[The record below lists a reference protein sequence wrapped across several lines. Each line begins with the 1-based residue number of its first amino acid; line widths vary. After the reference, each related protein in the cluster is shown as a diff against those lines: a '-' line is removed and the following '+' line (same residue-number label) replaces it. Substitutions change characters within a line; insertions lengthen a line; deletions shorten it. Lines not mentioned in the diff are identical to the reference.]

1 MRIEDYAL
9 VGDTHTAALVGRD
22 GSIDWLCLPR
32 FDSSACFAA
41 LLGSPENGRWKLAPT
56 DEPTEVHRRYRPD
69 TLVLETEHTT
79 GSGRVRVVDCMPIR
93 EAEPTLLRRVECLE
107 GSVTMRSELLLRLDY
122 GHVIPWLI
130 HQGERTE
137 AFTGPDRLVLDSDVA
152 HEGSEDLVA
161 EFEVAAGE
169 AVDFRLVWTRPRDPA
184 PPRSDV
190 ASTMEKTARWW
201 RDWSAGCSY
210 EGPYA
215 EQVRR
220 SLITIKALS
229 YHPSGGIVAA
239 ATTSLPEQLGG
250 ERNWDYRYCWVRDAT
265 FSLLGLLD
273 AGYTDEAA
281 AWREWLLRAVA
292 GRADQMQIMYGL
304 DGERRMPEVTLDWL
318 PGYASSRPVR
328 SGNAAAGQFQLDI
341 YGELMDALHQAR
353 AHGVPPEAHAWDIQ
367 RGLLDFVEEHWREP
381 DSGIWEMRG
390 PARHFTYSKVMAWAA
405 LDRGV
410 RAVEDFGLD
419 GPVDRWRRTRQD
431 IFDEVC
437 REGFDEPRN
446 TFTQY
451 YGSADLDASLLL
463 LSEVGFLPADDPRI
477 AGTVEA
483 VEKELCHDGLVQ
495 RYAQSEAHGEV
506 DGLSPG
512 EGAFL
517 ACSFWLVNVYVAQG
531 RLDEGRELFERI
543 LRLANDVG
551 LLSEEYDA
559 AAGRLVGNFPQA
571 LSHVALVNSALDL
584 AAAAEGRRRGRS
596 KDVDRPDAQG
606 A

>member
-9 VGDTHTAALVGRD
+9 VGDTHTAALVGRG

-32 FDSSACFAA
+32 FDSGACFAA
-41 LLGSPENGRWKLAPT
+41 LLGGPENGRWRLAPT
-56 DEPTEVHRRYRPD
+56 QEPVEVHRRYRPD

-79 GSGRVRVVDCMPIR
+79 QDGRVRVVDCMPVR
-93 EAEPTLLRRVECLE
+93 DAEPTLVRRVECLE
-107 GSVTMRSELLLRLDY
+107 GRVTMRSELGLRLDY
-122 GHVIPWLI
+122 GHVVPWLRRR
-130 HQGERTE
+130 GERTE
-137 AFTGPDRLVLDSDVA
+137 AFTGPDRLILDGDVE
-152 HEGSEDLVA
+152 HEGDPDLIA
-161 EFEVAAGE
+161 EFEVAGGE
-169 AVDFRLVWTRPRDPA
+169 TVDFRLAWTRPRDPA

-190 ASTMEKTARWW
+190 GRTIEETTQWW
-201 RDWSAGCSY
+201 RDWAARCTY

-220 SLITIKALS
+220 SLITIKALT

-239 ATTSLPEQLGG
+239 PTTSLPEQLGG
-250 ERNWDYRYCWVRDAT
+250 ERNWDYRYCWIRDAT
-265 FSLLGLLD
+265 FTLLGLLD
-273 AGYTDEAA
+273 AGYTEEAS

-304 DGERRMPEVTLDWL
+304 DGERRLPEVTLDWL
-318 PGYASSRPVR
+318 SGYADSRPVR
-328 SGNAAAGQFQLDI
+328 SGNAASGQFQLDI

-353 AHGVPPEAHAWDIQ
+353 THGVPPEAHAWDIQ
-367 RGLLDFVEEHWREP
+367 RGLLEFVEEHWHEP

-410 RAVEDFGLD
+410 EAVEQFGLD
-419 GPVDRWRRTRQD
+419 GPVERWKQTRHE
-431 IFDEVC
+431 IFEEVC
-437 REGFDEPRN
+437 REGFDTARN

-451 YGSADLDASLLL
+451 YGSDEIDAALLL

-477 AGTVEA
+477 VGTVEA
-483 VEKELCHDGLVQ
+483 VEKELCRDGLVL
-495 RYAQSEAHGEV
+495 RYSEDSRDV

-517 ACSFWLVNVYVAQG
+517 ACSFWLANVYVAQG
-531 RLDEGRELFERI
+531 RLDEARELFERM
-543 LRLANDVG
+543 LRRTNDLG

-596 KDVDRPDAQG
+596 KDVNRPDAQG